1 MLTGMCALP
10 RRGFVFAGAAALV
23 TRLTGQQA
31 SRESLI
37 DDVVTANHIL
47 AAQEIFDAFG
57 HVSVRTAPGAG
68 HYLISRSVAPAQVTA
83 ADIMEL
89 DLDSKP
95 VGGDKRT
102 SYRERFIHGEI
113 YRVRPDVTSV
123 VHCHAP
129 ALIPFGITKVP
140 LRPVYH
146 NSSFVGEGIPV
157 FEIREAGADT
167 DMLVETPTL
176 GKALAKALGNKP
188 AVLMRGHGA
197 AVVGPRASSKLSP
210 AVCTSRWSPR
220 VQAQAMTMGQRVA
233 YLDEGE
239 VKKRSE
245 DPDPYGRALGPLETH
260 GSERSIDLRPEN
272 CQELLYR
279 ESGLTI
285 NAQSPVR
292 ASNDSARI
300 TSPHSLVCLI

>member
-1 MLTGMCALP
+1 MLTGMYALP
-10 RRGFVFAGAAALV
+10 RRGFLFAGAAALV
-23 TRLTGQQA
+23 TRLAGQQP

-47 AAQEIFDAFG
+47 AAQEIVDAFG
-57 HVSVRTAPGAG
+57 HVSIRIAPEAG
-68 HYLISRSVAPAQVTA
+68 RYLISRSVAPAQVTA

-95 VGGDKRT
+95 VGADKRT

-113 YRVRPDVTSV
+113 YRVRPDVMSI

-146 NSSFVGEGIPV
+146 NSSFVGEGVPV

-167 DMLVETPTL
+167 NMLVETPAL
-176 GKALAKALGNKP
+176 GRALAKALGNKP
-188 AVLMRGHGA
+188 AILMRGHGA
-197 AVVGPRASSKLSP
+197 AIVGKSVIE
-210 AVCTSRWSPR
+210 AVARSVYLEVNAR
-220 VQAQAMTMGQRVA
+220 VQAQAMAMGQRVT

-245 DPDPYGRALGPLETH
+245 DPDPYGRAW
-260 GSERSIDLRPEN
+260 DLWKRQALQ
-272 CQELLYR
+272 CDRQGGR
-279 ESGLTI
+279 
-285 NAQSPVR
+285 
-292 ASNDSARI
+292 
-300 TSPHSLVCLI
+300 

>member
-1 MLTGMCALP
+1 MLTGMKLHQ
-10 RRGFVFAGAAALV
+10 RREFLLVGAAALV
-23 TRLTGQQA
+23 ARRLTGQQI
-31 SRESLI
+31 SREALV

-47 AAQEIFDAFG
+47 AAQEIVDAFG
-57 HVSVRTAPGAG
+57 HVSVRTAPGTG
-68 HYLISRSVAPAQVTA
+68 RYLISRSVAPAQVTA

-113 YRVRPDVTSV
+113 YRIRPDVMSV

-146 NSSFVGEGIPV
+146 NSSFVGEGVPV

-167 DMLVETPTL
+167 DMLVSTPEL
-176 GKALAKALGNKP
+176 GRALAKALGNKP

-197 AVVGPRASSKLSP
+197 VIVGKNIIEAVARSVYLEVNA
-210 AVCTSRWSPR
+210 R
-220 VQAQAMTMGQRVA
+220 VQAQAMAMGQRVT

-239 VKKRSE
+239 VKKRFE
-245 DPDPYGRALGPLETH
+245 DPDPYGRAW
-260 GSERSIDLRPEN
+260 DLWKH
-272 CQELLYR
+272 Q
-279 ESGLTI
+279 
-285 NAQSPVR
+285 A
-292 ASNDSARI
+292 AR
-300 TSPHSLVCLI
+300 

>member
-1 MLTGMCALP
+1 MLTGMYVIP

-23 TRLTGQQA
+23 TRLTAQQA

-37 DDVVTANHIL
+37 EDVVTANHIL
-47 AAQEIFDAFG
+47 AAQEIVDAFG
-57 HVSVRTAPGAG
+57 HVSVRTSPGAG
-68 HYLISRSVAPAQVTA
+68 RYLISRSVAPAQVTA

-95 VGGDKRT
+95 VGSDKRT

-113 YRVRPDVTSV
+113 YRVRPDVMSV

-146 NSSFVGEGIPV
+146 NSFFVGEGVPV

-167 DMLVETPTL
+167 DMLVETPAL

-197 AVVGPRASSKLSP
+197 VIVGKSIIEAVARSVYLEVNA
-210 AVCTSRWSPR
+210 R
-220 VQAQAMTMGQRVA
+220 VQAQAMAMGQRVT

-245 DPDPYGRALGPLETH
+245 DPDPYGRAW
-260 GSERSIDLRPEN
+260 DLWKR
-272 CQELLYR
+272 QAL
-279 ESGLTI
+279 
-285 NAQSPVR
+285 QSDR
-292 ASNDSARI
+292 QGGR
-300 TSPHSLVCLI
+300 

>member
-1 MLTGMCALP
+1 MHALP
-10 RRGFVFAGAAALV
+10 RRGFLFAGAAALV

-31 SRESLI
+31 SRESLV
-37 DDVVTANHIL
+37 DDVVTANRIL
-47 AAQEIFDAFG
+47 AAQEIVDAFG
-57 HVSVRTAPGAG
+57 HVSVRIAPGAG
-68 HYLISRSVAPAQVTA
+68 RYLISRSVAPAQVTA

-113 YRVRPDVTSV
+113 YRVRPDVMSI

-146 NSSFVGEGIPV
+146 NSSFVGEGVPV
-157 FEIREAGADT
+157 FEIREAGGDT
-167 DMLVETPTL
+167 DMLVSTPEL
-176 GKALAKALGNKP
+176 GRALAKALGNKP

-197 AVVGPRASSKLSP
+197 VIVGKSIIEAVARSVYLEVNA
-210 AVCTSRWSPR
+210 R
-220 VQAQAMTMGQRVA
+220 VQAQAMAMGQRA
-233 YLDEGE
+233 TYLDEGE

-245 DPDPYGRALGPLETH
+245 DPDPYGRAWDLWKHQALQ
-260 GSERSIDLRPEN
+260 GSG
-272 CQELLYR
+272 Q
-279 ESGLTI
+279 G
-285 NAQSPVR
+285 
-292 ASNDSARI
+292 AR
-300 TSPHSLVCLI
+300 